1 MPKNKK
7 ANKNQAAN
15 KSGTA
20 ANPSNR
26 NPNNNNKQPPIKN
39 PLLKA
44 QNTFLQSL
52 PTKLR
57 KNFFSN
63 TQTDPSTRAEV
74 WTQQADLGEDL
85 VNKYAWATPDER
97 CMKILQYFGDKN
109 GIAEIGCGSNAY
121 WSRMMKKCGVNVMA
135 YDFSLGDGGKITDGE
150 KAGDSKSSKKKK
162 RKRGPEQNS
171 KTFDDGFVI
180 HRGGPEVLNQKK
192 LLNRVLFLCYPD
204 EDVMEE
210 STKNDDNSESMGA
223 ACLEH
228 FKGDTVIH
236 VGELYGDTPSMD
248 QAPWGR
254 SSGPVFQQRLASE
267 FHCIL
272 RAKLKNW
279 LHVNDT
285 ISVWKRTELCSIVF
299 QGEDDDESDDEVEY
313 RHIPEEQI
321 LPSDLAAPCAR
332 HLL

>member
-7 ANKNQAAN
+7 AKANKND
-15 KSGTA
+15 G
-20 ANPSNR
+20 
-26 NPNNNNKQPPIKN
+26 NNTKQPN

-44 QNTFLQSL
+44 QNVFLQNL
-52 PTKLR
+52 PSKLQ

-63 TQTDPSTRAEV
+63 QQTDPSTRAEV

-97 CMKILQYFGDKN
+97 CMKILQHFGAKN
-109 GIAEIGCGSNAY
+109 GIVEVGCGSNAY
-121 WSRMMKKCGVNVMA
+121 WTRMMKNCGVDVMA

-150 KAGDSKSSKKKK
+150 KAGDSKSSKKKRK
-162 RKRGPEQNS
+162 RKQEQNS

-180 HRGGPEVLNQKK
+180 HRGGPEVLKQKK
-192 LLNRVLFLCYPD
+192 LQKRVLFLCYPD
-204 EDVMEE
+204 EDVMED
-210 STKNDDNSESMGA
+210 TGNDDNAESMGA

-254 SSGPVFQQRLASE
+254 SSGPEFQQRLASE
-267 FHCIL
+267 YHCIL
-272 RAKLKNW
+272 RGKLKNW

-299 QGEDDDESDDEVEY
+299 EGEDDDESDDEVEY
-313 RHIPEEQI
+313 RHIPEDQM
-321 LPSDLAAPCAR
+321 LPSDIAAPCAH